1 MKNLKR
7 IMLLVVVIMAVLSMT
22 LLMSACGDD
31 EENPTPPTSS
41 SSGSS
46 NTTNGSNPGD
56 SSNTDDEKDELETNP
71 NLVRVNVVDEKGKP
85 VNGATVQICQGE
97 LCFSKPIKTG
107 TDGTGTRE
115 YELDGSALKAKV
127 IKIDG
132 MTDYLT
138 PGELGYIYFDS
149 GSREITITIKK
160 VTVNVFDSDGKAVEG
175 AVVQLSQGEH
185 ILGANTEL
193 VTDADGVAYGFVA
206 LSGEE
211 IMVKVTEILSGG
223 SYELD
228 NEAVGFGIGVYDGTV
243 TVQKLLAYVVKLST
257 MLGDN
262 LADVKVQLFDSKNR
276 MRKTL
281 TTDENGMV
289 KFENVD
295 PDTYYV
301 KVVCNDPTY
310 VIISEGVDGKY
321 YFPAGSTTL
330 NLDVAIVTDVT
341 YEITVS
347 NGLSGQTVKLY
358 NKDSELIAFAETDEN
373 GVASIVAPYGEYYA
387 VLDSEYFAE
396 YIQFTKDGNL
406 SGTITVTD
414 ELAGSSEYSPIY
426 LFDYDNISFDA
437 SSEFLWYEV
446 VDYEGKLVVINLS
459 SGAYIFGYNLISS
472 IGGETET
479 IVLNETGI
487 FNIGP
492 HQSSADITVT
502 LKVPGTHSSPIDI
515 TENVTDAP
523 SNIDVSIKK
532 DHVSYYSYS
541 ASKDGVIK
549 ITVDPSVI
557 ISFEGVGQGLSYGDG
572 DKVVY
577 IYPLCAGEGVII
589 GINSFDAE
597 IGESVDLDATLS
609 VAYGKENQSYTVLV
623 LKEGEASQGTTVILY
638 TKVNGELTEVA
649 RGTTDENGKYVFDG
663 INYANSYVVKVEYPE
678 GYTSTYEETAF
689 GTELTAS
696 VYMTTIK
703 TGSVD
708 LPFDFDT
715 LGGEESI
722 TVNANSTVWY
732 TVNVRPSNDGTKF
745 TLSVNSAN
753 VVIKVYYSDTNGD
766 DVIDENDTP
775 VGIST
780 VADGKAVY
788 TFGSNNRVYKI
799 AVSTE
804 NGEAEDVTLFYASKA
819 TAEGETVDNAIEIT
833 EAGKYSVSLDASCVY
848 YRYTG
853 EAATLT
859 VTVEGEN
866 VTLKTVELS
875 MDADPVIKDA
885 SGNTFTVITEGDWIY
900 FAIESSA
907 QAEVEFTVTAE

>member
-7 IMLLVVVIMAVLSMT
+7 IALLIIAMLAIISMVV
-22 LLMSACGDD
+22 LMSACGEDG
-31 EENPTPPTSS
+31 NKPTPPTSS
-41 SSGSS
+41 SNSTPGSTDNS
-46 NTTNGSNPGD
+46 KPDDSTNN
-56 SSNTDDEKDELETNP
+56 DDEKDELDENP

-127 IKIDG
+127 LKIDG
-132 MTDYLT
+132 MEDYLI
-138 PGELGYIYFDS
+138 PGELGYIYFDA
-149 GSREITITIKK
+149 GSREITIKIKK

-185 ILGANTEL
+185 ILGSNTDL

-211 IMVKVTEILSGG
+211 IMAKVTEVLSGG

-228 NEAVGFGIGVYDGTV
+228 DEAVGFGIGVYDGTV

-262 LADVKVQLFDSKNR
+262 LSGVKVQLFDSKNR
-276 MRKTL
+276 MKKTL
-281 TTDENGMV
+281 TTDENGIAR
-289 KFENVD
+289 FENVD

-310 VIISEGVDGKY
+310 VIINENVDGKY
-321 YFPAGSTTL
+321 YFPAGSTSL
-330 NLDVAIVTDVT
+330 NLDVVIVSEVT
-341 YEITVS
+341 YTVTVS

-358 NKDSELIAFAETDEN
+358 NKDSELVAFAETDEN

-387 VLDSEYFAE
+387 VLDSEYFSE

-406 SGTITVTD
+406 SGTITVTGD
-414 ELAGSSEYSPIY
+414 LAGSDSLHPIY
-426 LFDYDNISFDA
+426 IFDSINVSLA
-437 SSEFLWYEV
+437 ENSGSLWFEV
-446 VDYEGKLVVINLS
+446 VDYEGKLVVIDLN
-459 SGAYIFGYNLISS
+459 SGSYAYGYDGFGRV
-472 IGGETET
+472 GKDGEIIT
-479 IVLNETGI
+479 LNVTGL
-487 FNIGP
+487 FDVTASEGP
-492 HQSSADITVT
+492 AELTLT

-515 TENVTDAP
+515 TENVSDTP
-523 SNIDVSIKK
+523 SDIAASIKK
-532 DHVSYYSYS
+532 DHVSYYSYTS
-541 ASKDGVIK
+541 IKDGVIK

-557 ISFEGVGQGLSYGDG
+557 ISFEGVGAGLSYEDG
-572 DKVVY
+572 DKVTY
-577 IYPLCAGEGVII
+577 LYPMSAGESVII
-589 GINSFDAE
+589 CVNSFDVE
-597 IGESVDLDATLS
+597 LGESVDLDATLS
-609 VAYGKENQSYTVLV
+609 VVYGKENQSYTILV

-649 RGTTDENGKYVFDG
+649 RGTTNENGKYVFES
-663 INYANSYVVKVEYPE
+663 INYANNYVVKVEYPE
-678 GYTSTYEETAF
+678 GYTSAF
-689 GTELTAS
+689 DEVALGTELSTS

-715 LGGEESI
+715 IDGEESI
-722 TVNANSTVWY
+722 TVSANSTIWY

-745 TLSVNSAN
+745 TISVNSAN
-753 VVIKVYYSDTNGD
+753 VVIKVYYSDTND
-766 DVIDENDTP
+766 DGVIDENDTP
-775 VGIST
+775 VGASS
-780 VADGKAVY
+780 VVNGKTSY
-788 TFGSNNRVYKI
+788 TFGTNNRVYKI
-799 AVSTE
+799 AVFTE
-804 NGEAEDVTLFYASKA
+804 NGEAEDVTLVYASKA

-848 YRYTG
+848 YRFTG

-859 VTVEGEN
+859 VTVSGEGAI
-866 VTLKTVELS
+866 LKTITLS
-875 MDADPVIKDA
+875 LDADPVIKDA
-885 SGNTFTVITEGDWIY
+885 DGNTFTIETQGDWIY
-900 FAIESSA
+900 FAIASDT
-907 QAEVEFTVTAE
+907 QCEVEFTVAVE